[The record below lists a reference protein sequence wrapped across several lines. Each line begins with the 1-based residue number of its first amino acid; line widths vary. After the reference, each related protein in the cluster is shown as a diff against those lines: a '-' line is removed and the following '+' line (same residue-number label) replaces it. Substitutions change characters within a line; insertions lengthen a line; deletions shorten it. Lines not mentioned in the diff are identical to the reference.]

1 LIPYNIKRK
10 NCGKQ
15 KLVRKKIKILMFIFS
30 MDNLGIDLLFN
41 PKKRKKENKNK
52 DQNKNYQIINDLINN
67 LDDKD
72 IIDKIINLDMKI
84 DPGLEEEITKDML
97 VSLIK
102 FIKLINLKKNKQDKK
117 KTKKTSVESINVNV
131 NVNNSE
137 VKKINL
143 DKSNSKKGLEK
154 FFSISKAT

>member
-1 LIPYNIKRK
+1 
-10 NCGKQ
+10 
-15 KLVRKKIKILMFIFS
+15 MFIFS

-52 DQNKNYQIINDLINN
+52 DQNKNDQIINDLINN

-117 KTKKTSVESINVNV
+117 KTKKTSVEPINV